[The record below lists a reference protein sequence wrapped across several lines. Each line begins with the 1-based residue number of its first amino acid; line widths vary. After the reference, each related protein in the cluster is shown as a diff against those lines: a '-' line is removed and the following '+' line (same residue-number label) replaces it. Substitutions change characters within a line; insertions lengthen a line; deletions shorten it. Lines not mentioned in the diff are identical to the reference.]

1 MSPIVVEALRVGDV
15 VGMGVV
21 DEVLYLLT
29 VFLVILGFV
38 LVVDFGLDIEE
49 PRGAVVP
56 SPLAAVALVLVS
68 TDRSNVQGWC
78 YVQGR

>member
-1 MSPIVVEALRVGDV
+1 MSPIVVEPLRVGDV

-38 LVVDFGLDIEE
+38 LVVDFSFDVEE
-49 PRGAVVP
+49 AGGAVVS
-56 SPLAAVALVLVS
+56 SPLAAVALES
-68 TDRSNVQGWC
+68 MSASCYDRGSC
-78 YVQGR
+78 R

>member
-1 MSPIVVEALRVGDV
+1 MSPIVVESLRVGNI
-15 VGMGVV
+15 VGMRIV

-49 PRGAVVP
+49 ARSAVVS
-56 SPLAAVALVLVS
+56 SPLAAVALE
-68 TDRSNVQGWC
+68 G
-78 YVQGR
+78 G